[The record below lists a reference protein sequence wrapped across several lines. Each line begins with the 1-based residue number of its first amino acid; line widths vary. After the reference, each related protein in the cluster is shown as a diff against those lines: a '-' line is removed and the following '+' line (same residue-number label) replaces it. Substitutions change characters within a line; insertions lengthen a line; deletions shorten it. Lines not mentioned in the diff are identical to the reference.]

1 MTRPTAPELTDP
13 LLADDFYASEA
24 VFAHYAR
31 LRSEA
36 PVVWHEDPGFWILSR
51 HAEVYEVSVDSDR
64 FCSSRGI
71 LPLEIGITYDSPPTM
86 MHTDPPEHTQYRA
99 LVSPAFRPSRI
110 RAMEAPIRARARSL
124 FDDLPL
130 GEPVDVVGRLT
141 VPYPLMVISDLL
153 GVPAE
158 DWPRF
163 FEWSEATIPG
173 ATDWSEERRA
183 ELTDEMHR
191 YFMALIAERRAA
203 PREDLIS
210 DLVVSEIDGSAL
222 DDDEL
227 WMFLNQLLV
236 AGNETTR
243 NLLSGGLVA
252 LAEAPEQFDRLRAD
266 RSLLP
271 TTVDELLR
279 WTTPVVGFM
288 RTATR
293 STELAGCAIEAGDPV
308 HMLYASANRDEV
320 VFGDDAEELDVG
332 REPNPHLAFGFG
344 VHFCIGAALAR
355 LEASIFLEEL
365 LARVVGMELA
375 GPVERT
381 PSGIIAGVRA
391 ATLDLTPT

>member
-1 MTRPTAPELTDP
+1 MTRPTAPDLTDP

-36 PVVWHEDPGFWILSR
+36 PVVWHEEPGVWILSR
-51 HAEVYEVSVDSDR
+51 HAEVYEVSVDADR
-64 FCSSRGI
+64 FCSGRGI
-71 LPLEIGITYDSPPTM
+71 LPLEIGITYDTPPTM

-124 FDDLPL
+124 FDELPL
-130 GEPVDVVGRLT
+130 GEAVDVVGRLT

-173 ATDWSEERRA
+173 ATDWSDERRA

-191 YFMALIAERRAA
+191 YFMALIAERRSA
-203 PREDLIS
+203 PQQDLIS
-210 DLVVSEIDGSAL
+210 DLVVSEIDGRAL

-252 LAEAPEQFDRLRAD
+252 LAEAPDQYDRLRAD
-266 RSLLP
+266 RSLMP
-271 TTVDELLR
+271 TAVDELLR
-279 WTTPVVGFM
+279 WTTPVVAFM
-288 RTATR
+288 RTATGP
-293 STELAGCAIEAGDPV
+293 TELAGQTIGAGEHV
-308 HMLYASANRDEV
+308 HMLYAAANRDEV
-320 VFGDDAEELDVG
+320 VFGANAEQLDVG
-332 REPNPHLAFGFG
+332 RDPNPHLAFGFG
-344 VHFCIGAALAR
+344 VDFCIGAALAR
-355 LEASIFLEEL
+355 LEASVFLDEL
-365 LARVVGMELA
+365 LDRVARLDVA

-391 ATLDLTPT
+391 ATLELTPA

>member
-1 MTRPTAPELTDP
+1 MTRPTAPDLTDP

-36 PVVWHEDPGFWILSR
+36 PVVWHEEPGVWILSR
-51 HAEVYEVSVDSDR
+51 HAEVYEVSVDADR
-64 FCSSRGI
+64 FCSGRGI
-71 LPLEIGITYDSPPTM
+71 LPLEIGITYDTPPTM

-124 FDDLPL
+124 FDELPL
-130 GEPVDVVGRLT
+130 GEAVDVVGRLT

-173 ATDWSEERRA
+173 ATDWSDERRA

-191 YFMALIAERRAA
+191 YFMALIAERRSA
-203 PREDLIS
+203 PQQDLIS
-210 DLVVSEIDGSAL
+210 DLVVSEIDGQAL

-252 LAEAPEQFDRLRAD
+252 LAAAPEQFDRLKAD

-271 TTVDELLR
+271 TAVDELLR

-320 VFGDDAEELDVG
+320 VFGGDAEQLDVG
-332 REPNPHLAFGFG
+332 RDPNPHLAFGFG

-355 LEASIFLEEL
+355 LEASAFLEEL
-365 LARVVGMELA
+365 MARVVRMELA

-381 PSGIIAGVRA
+381 PSGIIGGVRA
-391 ATLDLTPT
+391 ATLELTPA

>member
-1 MTRPTAPELTDP
+1 MTRPTARELTEP
-13 LLADDFYASEA
+13 LLADDFYATDE
-24 VFAHYAR
+24 VFDHYAR

-36 PVVWHEDPGFWILSR
+36 PVVWHEDPGFWIVSR
-51 HAEVYEVSVDSDR
+51 HAEVYEVSIDSER
-64 FCSSRGI
+64 FRSGAGI
-71 LPLEIGITYDSPPTM
+71 LPLEIGITYDTPPTM
-86 MHTDPPEHTQYRA
+86 MHTDPPEHTHYRA

-124 FDDLPL
+124 FDELPL
-130 GEPVDVVGRLT
+130 GEPVDIVGRLT

-183 ELTDEMHR
+183 ELTDEMHQ
-191 YFMALIAERRAA
+191 YLLALIAERRSA
-203 PREDLIS
+203 PRDDLIS
-210 DLVVSEIDGSAL
+210 DLVLSEIEGRAL

-252 LAEAPEQFDRLRAD
+252 LAEAPEQYDRLRAD
-266 RSLLP
+266 RTLLP
-271 TTVDELLR
+271 TAVDELLR

-288 RTATR
+288 RTATGA
-293 STELAGCAIEAGDPV
+293 TELAGVPIGEGEHV
-308 HMLYASANRDEV
+308 HMLYASANHDEA
-320 VFGDDAEELDVG
+320 VFGAQAEQLDVG
-332 REPNPHLAFGFG
+332 RAPNPHLAFGFG

-355 LEASIFLEEL
+355 LEASVFLEEL
-365 LARVVGMELA
+365 LSRVERIELA

-391 ATLDLTPT
+391 ATLELTPA